1 MVLILD
7 DLLMLPL
14 KGGLALVK
22 KIRDMA
28 EDELYD
34 PERIK
39 NLLAEINEA
48 YETGEIEKEEFQKL
62 EAELLERLEIGMER
76 KKGGE

>member
-1 MVLILD
+1 MVFILD

-39 NLLAEINEA
+39 NLLTELNEA
-48 YETGEIEKEEFQKL
+48 YETKEIEKEEFQRCEKKL
-62 EAELLERLEIGMER
+62 LKRLEIGTER
-76 KKGGE
+76 KGGE

>member
-1 MVLILD
+1 MAFILD

-14 KGGLALVK
+14 KGGLALIK
-22 KIRDMA
+22 KIREMA

-39 NLLAEINEA
+39 DALNQLNEA
-48 YETGEIEKEEFQKL
+48 YEAGGIKKEEFEKL
-62 EAELLERLEIGMER
+62 EKKLLQRLEIGTER
-76 KKGGE
+76 IKGR

>member
-7 DLLMLPL
+7 DLLILPL
-14 KGGLALVK
+14 KGGLALVE

-39 NLLAEINEA
+39 NLLAELNEA
-48 YETGEIEKEEFQKL
+48 YETREIGKEEFQRCEKKL
-62 EAELLERLEIGMER
+62 LKRLEIGVER
-76 KKGGE
+76 KKGE

>member
-1 MVLILD
+1 MVFILD

-34 PERIK
+34 PERVK
-39 NLLAEINEA
+39 NLLAELNEA
-48 YETGEIEKEEFQKL
+48 YEAGEIKKEEFQKH
-62 EAELLERLEIGMER
+62 ETKLLKRLEIGTER
-76 KKGGE
+76 KKGGD